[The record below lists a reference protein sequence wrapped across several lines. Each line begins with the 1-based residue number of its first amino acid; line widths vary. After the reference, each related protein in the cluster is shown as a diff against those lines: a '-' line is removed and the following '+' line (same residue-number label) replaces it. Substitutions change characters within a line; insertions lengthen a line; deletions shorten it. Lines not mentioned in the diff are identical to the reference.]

1 MTMFDNP
8 MMQTQTADE
17 SVMLYQML
25 ASIVR
30 EYGLEDLL
38 TLDSTG
44 APVGWL
50 WDKVTSGVSEAQFLL
65 ELEQTEPFKRRYPA
79 ITELRRQSAAGQPVR
94 VPTVNEVRAY
104 EQQVSTSMRLAGLPT
119 WFYDEPAEL
128 QQLMSQNISAVEV
141 EQRLG
146 EAWIRT
152 QQTDPEIRQAFD
164 QFYGVGDG
172 DAALAAFFL
181 DPQRT
186 VVSLERASRAAY
198 TAGMGR
204 RAGLNINQEIAER
217 VAATGRT
224 EGAIQQDLQEISRL
238 GSVFE
243 ETMGER
249 DTDLQ
254 AGTTGVEAVM
264 LGSAEAQQA
273 IERRITQRRSQVQS
287 QSGGAL
293 VTERGAVGL
302 RQL

>member
-8 MMQTQTADE
+8 MQMQSSDE
-17 SVMLYQML
+17 SAMLYQML

-30 EYGLEDLL
+30 EYGLEELL

-65 ELEQTEPFKRRYPA
+65 ELEQTEAFKRRYPA

-104 EQQVSTSMRLAGLPT
+104 EQQVATSMRLAGLPT
-119 WFYDEPAEL
+119 WFYDEPAEI
-128 QQLMSQNISAVEV
+128 QSLMSQNLSAVEV

-152 QQTDPEIRQAFD
+152 QQTDPEIRRAFD

-204 RAGLNINQEIAER
+204 RAGIDINQQIAER

-224 EGAIQQDLQEISRL
+224 EGAIQQDIQEISRL

-254 AGTTGVEAVM
+254 AGTTGAEAIM
-264 LGSAEAQQA
+264 LGSAEAQAA

-302 RQL
+302 RQV

>member
-1 MTMFDNP
+1 MTMFDSS
-8 MMQTQTADE
+8 MQMQSADE
-17 SVMLYQML
+17 SVVLYQML

-65 ELEQTEPFKRRYPA
+65 ELEQTESFKRRYPA

-119 WFYDEPAEL
+119 WFYDEPAEV
-128 QQLMSQNISAVEV
+128 QGLMSSNLSAVEV

-152 QQTDPEIRQAFD
+152 QQTDPEIRRAFD

-204 RAGLNINQEIAER
+204 RAGLSINQQIAER
-217 VAATGRT
+217 IAATGRT
-224 EGAIQQDLQEISRL
+224 EAGIQQDIQEVTRM
-238 GSVFE
+238 GSVFD

-249 DTDLQ
+249 DTDLE
-254 AGTTGVEAVM
+254 ASTTGIEAVS
-264 LGSAEAQQA
+264 LGSAEAQAA
-273 IERRITQRRSQVQS
+273 IERRITQRRTQVQS

-302 RQL
+302 RQV